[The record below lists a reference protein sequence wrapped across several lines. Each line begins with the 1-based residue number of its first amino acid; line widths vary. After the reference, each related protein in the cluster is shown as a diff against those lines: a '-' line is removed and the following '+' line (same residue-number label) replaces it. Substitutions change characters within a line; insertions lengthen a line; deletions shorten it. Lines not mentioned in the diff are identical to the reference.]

1 MNDIAIKILILLIGS
16 MLGFGLGFLFACW
29 GATGIIKEKNQ
40 LKDELEKVTA
50 ERDEL
55 KKKGVVK
62 VEIHDPTVGK
72 NVDFGG
78 F

>member
-1 MNDIAIKILILLIGS
+1 MADVLLRILLVLIG
-16 MLGFGLGFLFACW
+16 MFVGFGFGFIFACF
-29 GATGIIKEKNQ
+29 GASGIVREKNQ

-55 KKKGVVK
+55 KTKSVRV

>member
-1 MNDIAIKILILLIGS
+1 MADLPLRLLLVFIG
-16 MLGFGLGFLFACW
+16 LFIGFGFGFLFACW
-29 GATGIIKEKNQ
+29 GASGIVKEKNE
-40 LKDELEKVTA
+40 LKEELEKVKS

-55 KKKGVVK
+55 KTKSVRV

-72 NVDFGG
+72 NVKFGG

>member
-1 MNDIAIKILILLIGS
+1 MADVLLRILLVLIG
-16 MLGFGLGFLFACW
+16 MFVGFGFGFIVACF
-29 GATGIIKEKNQ
+29 GASGIVREKNQ
-40 LKDELEKVTA
+40 LKDELEKVKA

-55 KKKGVVK
+55 KKKSVVK

>member
-1 MNDIAIKILILLIGS
+1 MNEMAIKVLILLIGS
-16 MLGFGLGFLFACW
+16 LLGFGFGFLLACF
-29 GATGIIKEKNQ
+29 GASGIVKEKNQ

-55 KKKGVVK
+55 KTKSVRV
-62 VEIHDPTVGK
+62 VEIHDPTVGR
-72 NVDFGG
+72 NVKFGG